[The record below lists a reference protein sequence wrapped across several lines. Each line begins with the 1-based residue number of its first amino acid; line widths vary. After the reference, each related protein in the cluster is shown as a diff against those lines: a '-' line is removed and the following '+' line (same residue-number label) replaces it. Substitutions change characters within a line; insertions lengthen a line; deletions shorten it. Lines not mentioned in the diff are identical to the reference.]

1 MFDQEYTLEEISY
14 SRKEDRRIIKAVLK
28 KWFNNPKELNF
39 VSPEL
44 PYPFNFDK
52 WLLIYENYDLKE
64 VFTIIVKFNDW
75 IIGHVSFH
83 CNHNNVHIFHLF
95 IDSKYRNKGLA
106 KKIIK
111 YIEIRARCLETK
123 TISLKISPKNLIMFK
138 ISTDLGY
145 RKTIVRN
152 QRSIKMSKGLND

>member
-1 MFDQEYTLEEISY
+1 VFDQEYTLEEISY

-28 KWFNNPKELNF
+28 RWFNNPKELNF

-44 PYPFNFDK
+44 SYPFNFDK

-64 VFTIIVKFNDW
+64 LFTIIVKFNEW
-75 IIGHVSFH
+75 IIGHVSFYSD
-83 CNHNNVHIFHLF
+83 HNNVHIFHLF
-95 IDSKYRNKGLA
+95 IDPKYRNKGLA
-106 KKIIK
+106 KRTIK
-111 YIEIRARCLETK
+111 YIEIRVRSLETK
-123 TISLKISPKNLIMFK
+123 TISMKISPKNLIMFK

-152 QRSIKMSKGLND
+152 QRSIKMSKELND